1 MRSDIC
7 PVAWAERRQQKHRRW
22 RRKSFRVI
30 VEKVISAKIIVFVYK
45 KGFLYKKFVFI
56 PLTWGENSF
65 CFIYKNFLLVDFLAS
80 GIKLFHVRR
89 VIDAY
94 LVNSMKI

>member
-1 MRSDIC
+1 MMRSDIC

-22 RRKSFRVI
+22 RRICLRVRG
-30 VEKVISAKIIVFVYK
+30 EKVISAKIIVFVYK

-65 CFIYKNFLLVDFLAS
+65 CFIYKNFLLVDFLAG

-89 VIDAY
+89 VIDTY
-94 LVNSMKI
+94 W

>member
-1 MRSDIC
+1 M
-7 PVAWAERRQQKHRRW
+7 
-22 RRKSFRVI
+22 
-30 VEKVISAKIIVFVYK
+30 YK

>member
-1 MRSDIC
+1 M
-7 PVAWAERRQQKHRRW
+7 
-22 RRKSFRVI
+22 
-30 VEKVISAKIIVFVYK
+30 YK

-65 CFIYKNFLLVDFLAS
+65 CFIYKNFLLVDFLAG

-89 VIDAY
+89 VIDTY
-94 LVNSMKI
+94 W